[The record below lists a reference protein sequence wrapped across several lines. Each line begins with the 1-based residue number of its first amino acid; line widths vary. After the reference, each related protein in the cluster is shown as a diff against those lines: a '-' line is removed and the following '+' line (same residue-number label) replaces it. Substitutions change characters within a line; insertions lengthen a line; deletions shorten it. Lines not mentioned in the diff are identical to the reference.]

1 MYVHDKYTRA
11 LGCSGIEGGPAP
23 DPVPHLDNDMHTENN
38 FNSYSCSFF
47 SYSYLCW
54 STATKTRS

>member
-23 DPVPHLDNDMHTENN
+23 DPVLHLDNDMHTENTLN
-38 FNSYSCSFF
+38 VLLMLLLLLLPLLLY
-47 SYSYLCW
+47 
-54 STATKTRS
+54 R